1 MPAMPQSRLTAH
13 RRTRTAFA
21 QADVIALI
29 VLVLVFGVV
38 VIFLLPGRTSPRD
51 QPRRVRC
58 AIGLMVIGQGSALY
72 ASENND
78 IWPIVAHMPADE
90 AGTGRVHY
98 TPGRIGQD
106 RDRDT
111 TEADT
116 DVSTT
121 RNLWLLMRYDYAVET
136 MFVCP
141 ETSDISNRDAN
152 PEDFWDFA
160 SYSEVSYGYQ
170 VPFGQHGRPHS
181 DLDMRMAVAA
191 DKGPFS
197 AALETGAAGPGV
209 PTADLTSSDR
219 DWRPWNSPNHG
230 GEGQNVLYVDGN
242 VQWMPTP
249 LAGVLQDNIYTRWSD
264 DTGGGTQSPNVRV
277 QGTPPTS
284 NETPFSDTDSLIYP

>member
-1 MPAMPQSRLTAH
+1 MPPMPHQRLPV
-13 RRTRTAFA
+13 RRLARTAFA

-29 VLVLVFGVV
+29 VLVLVFAVV
-38 VIFLLPGRTSPRD
+38 VMALRQPARIHPPRTYCAANL
-51 QPRRVRC
+51 RRIGMSFHIY
-58 AIGLMVIGQGSALY
+58 AIM
-72 ASENND
+72 NND
-78 IWPIVAHMPADE
+78 VWPIVAHMPAD
-90 AGTGRVHY
+90 APGTGRVRY
-98 TPGRIGQD
+98 APGRIGQD

-116 DVSTT
+116 DVSIT
-121 RNLWLLMRYDYAVET
+121 RNLWLLVRHDFTEPESL
-136 MFVCP
+136 VCP
-141 ETSDISNRDAN
+141 VNIDQSNRDAN

-181 DLDMRMAVAA
+181 DLDMRMAIAA

-209 PTADLTSSDR
+209 PTADLTSADR
-219 DWRPWNSPNHG
+219 AWRRWNSPNHG
-230 GEGQNVLYVDGN
+230 GEGQNVLFADAS

-264 DTGGGTQSPNVRV
+264 DSGGGTQSPNVRA